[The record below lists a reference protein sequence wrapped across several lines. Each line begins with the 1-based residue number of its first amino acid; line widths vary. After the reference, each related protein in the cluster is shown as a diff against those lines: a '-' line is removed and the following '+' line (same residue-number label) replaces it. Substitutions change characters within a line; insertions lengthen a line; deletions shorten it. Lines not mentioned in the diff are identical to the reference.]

1 MNKVTAE
8 FECNILE
15 GILSHTSK
23 KYCIDGNKVIIGK
36 EVPL

>member
-1 MNKVTAE
+1 MNKVAAE
-8 FECNILE
+8 YGCNILE
-15 GILSHTSK
+15 GVLSHIVK